1 MPQGFIVVELNHQRW
16 MHKSGPKEDDRLAVE
31 GRDVEGDCAFND
43 AFCYGETELLF
54 SGLWRKTGMVQGEEF
69 RSE

>member
-1 MPQGFIVVELNHQRW
+1 
-16 MHKSGPKEDDRLAVE
+16 MHKTGPKEDDMLAAE
-31 GRDVEGDCAFND
+31 GRAVEGDCAFND

-54 SGLWRKTGMVQGEEF
+54 SGAAVLWRTTGMVQGDEF